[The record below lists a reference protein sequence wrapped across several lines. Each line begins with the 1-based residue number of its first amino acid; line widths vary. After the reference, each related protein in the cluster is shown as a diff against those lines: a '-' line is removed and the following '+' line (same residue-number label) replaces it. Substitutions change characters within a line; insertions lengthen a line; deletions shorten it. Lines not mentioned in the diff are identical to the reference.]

1 MHTNKNIRKPT
12 ASNKQHWLVESLENF
27 YTKKKDHEKHMQH
40 FLRLVEK
47 GAPISL
53 RVIDWFVTNY
63 SREHD
68 VKYNVISPDDGRKRM
83 FNVHESYKVQLKAY
97 SKRQFDP
104 FCRRQRILF
113 HYETRRSNG
122 TKEIQQ
128 IRTTIGQLNFFR
140 WAIGNGV
147 IGYVEQHVDKIED
160 AMRKFV
166 RVQREEKRKHKALEK
181 SGNSTTLKAK
191 ARRRVGGSVS
201 SNSIHPSTGANKT
214 MRKGSIVTNHV
225 NTTIFFS

>member
-27 YTKKKDHEKHMQH
+27 FTKKAKHQQHMEH

-68 VKYNVISPDDGRKRM
+68 IKYMVVSPDDGHKRM

-113 HYETRRSNG
+113 HYETRRNG
-122 TKEIQQ
+122 KKEIQH
-128 IRTTIGQLNFFR
+128 IRTTIGQLNFFK
-140 WAIGNGV
+140 WAIGNKV
-147 IGYVEQHVDKIED
+147 IDYIEAHTDKIEE
-160 AMRKFV
+160 AMRQFV
-166 RVQREEKRKHKALEK
+166 RAQREEKRKHKMMEK
-181 SGNSTTLKAK
+181 NGSNNTVKAK
-191 ARRRVGGSVS
+191 ARRRGSGPNGQGNHLVS
-201 SNSIHPSTGANKT
+201 GTNKT
-214 MRKGSIVTNHV
+214 LRKGSIVTNHV
-225 NTTIFFS
+225 NTTVFFS